1 MPTMDF
7 PFPCQF
13 GHKKNETWL
22 IQTENDFTNRFSR
35 SEPETE
41 LHYTYNV
48 NKMKKPRLWKSNSSQ
63 TQQTW
68 HIPNYYKKWKQWQKA
83 YEDHSHNVC
92 TACMSKGEGRSSLQ
106 YYIFRPG
113 PKGQGMKTVMDMP
126 LKCYKPWLELH
137 AIWSSIAGTAQINR
151 DEPPK
156 QQWPNLSWLWH
167 PVTSNTTLP
176 PLSNHHNRKN
186 PSYRLKKLNEHFM
199 DIS

>member
-1 MPTMDF
+1 
-7 PFPCQF
+7 
-13 GHKKNETWL
+13 
-22 IQTENDFTNRFSR
+22 
-35 SEPETE
+35 
-41 LHYTYNV
+41 
-48 NKMKKPRLWKSNSSQ
+48 MKKPQLWKSNSSQ

-167 PVTSNTTLP
+167 PVTSITTLP

-186 PSYRLKKLNEHFM
+186 PSYRLKKPQWTLYGHFIGMVHRLKEWYLCINQRGVVNE
-199 DIS
+199 DILECMGCKYDESGLE